1 MKTIYTQ
8 KEMIKIV
15 KKNGFVFLRKNGTSH
30 EIWIRGNEKMT
41 LVSGGG
47 NHGTNPM
54 IFLRLIKEFK
64 LDVSVLKK

>member
-1 MKTIYTQ
+1 MKTIYSQ
-8 KEMIKIV
+8 KEIIKIV
-15 KKNGFVFLRKNGTSH
+15 KLNGFVYLRRHSSH
-30 EIWIRGNEKMT
+30 EIWIRGSEKMT

-54 IFLRLIKEFK
+54 IFLRLIKEFN